1 MEPWMIWLAIALL
14 FGVIE
19 MLTLDLIFAML
30 GGGALL
36 AVLISLLTGEIWIQ
50 VVAFAVASLLLL
62 VLLRPWGL
70 RHLFRKG
77 PLVPTGS
84 DALVGRAATVVSA
97 SLSSAGG
104 RVKLAGEVWSARVE
118 NEEQLREGAAVVVVR
133 IDGATAIVA
142 QERNM

>member
-30 GGGALL
+30 GGGALF
-36 AVLISLLTGEIWIQ
+36 AVIVSGVGGKIWLQ
-50 VVAFAVASLLLL
+50 VVAFAIASLLLL

-84 DALVGRAATVVSA
+84 DALVGQAAVVVSRE
-97 SLSSAGG
+97 LSPAGG
-104 RVKLAGEVWSARVE
+104 RVKLSGEVWSARTE
-118 NEEQLREGAAVVVVR
+118 NGESLPEGSEVTVVR
-133 IDGATAIVA
+133 IDGATAIVN
-142 QERNM
+142 R